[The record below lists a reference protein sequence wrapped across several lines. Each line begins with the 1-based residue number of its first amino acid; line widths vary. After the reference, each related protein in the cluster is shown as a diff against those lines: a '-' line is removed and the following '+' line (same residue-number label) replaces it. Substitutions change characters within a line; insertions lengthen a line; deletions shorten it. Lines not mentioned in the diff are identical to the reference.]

1 MCSFFCTLISY
12 LFVVELYNLSLFS
25 LIGDVKIKETLEVL
39 QDSGGINQNK
49 VFILL
54 VNHVI
59 RDSHHLVFL
68 SEREK
73 K

>member
-1 MCSFFCTLISY
+1 M
-12 LFVVELYNLSLFS
+12 FVVELSHLSLFGLKGVVENLKYS
-25 LIGDVKIKETLEVL
+25 LEVL

-59 RDSHHLVFL
+59 GDSHRSAYV